1 MVDDAVKDRRDC
13 QMRSLS
19 LVLAL
24 VFLLAGATLADTSD
38 GALPGIGTFAYG
50 GSRTLA
56 AAPSVIIAVR

>member
-1 MVDDAVKDRRDC
+1 
-13 QMRSLS
+13 MRSLS